1 MCENTLR
8 AGATV
13 KPSLMFF
20 KRFTE
25 EEQAQYNGIK
35 VKAFAEVQEKYIDE
49 LTSIEN
55 DLAKRGKEALP
66 AAEKKILRARKKE
79 IEAAIDQE
87 TKTLVK
93 QRFDYVVPIADI
105 KRAGINSI
113 GIKIEND
120 LEPLLEE
127 FTKYR
132 KENNLW
138 NKRHA
143 NTSYQYNDGKM
154 TRIQEVDG
162 IVCEPEVFYGKDLG
176 FTRKYPMARIG
187 SFLVKSKDIIEVKDD
202 VEYKQVTIKINNGG
216 VVPRNNGETIL
227 GSEIKTIRQHVVH
240 AGQFIMSKI
249 DARNGAYGIVP
260 AELEGAIVTNDFP
273 VFDVDTEKIIPQFLV
288 LVSTTEKFVEFARKC
303 SSGTTNRKR
312 IDIEAFLNQ
321 QIPLP
326 SIEEQKLILDD
337 YNTHME
343 SAIRKEYKI
352 KSLAVDSQQLIC
364 NILGIKQKVSQ
375 ESKSLLQF
383 IHLTDTGSRWD
394 ALVDTYAI
402 ESKYR
407 IENLGKFIIHISTGT
422 TPPTSHPEYFDGDVK
437 FFTPADL
444 GNNKYLEHSSRTITD
459 IAIDDKKARV
469 YHKGD
474 ILFVGIGSTVGK
486 VGIVKDEMVS
496 SNQQITGFTIDS
508 SKINPEYVYYYLLYN
523 RDITTADQ
531 SKTTLPIVNQDKICK
546 IPIVVPPIKVQDEI
560 VSSLDKMYLE
570 AKRDE
575 KEITVLERKAISLFE
590 HKIFD

>member
-1 MCENTLR
+1 MVNMIYKYLHL
-8 AGATV
+8 ANYKDIPNWSVQYAD
-13 KPSLMFF
+13 
-20 KRFTE
+20 E
-25 EEQAQYNGIK
+25 E
-35 VKAFAEVQEKYIDE
+35 
-49 LTSIEN
+49 
-55 DLAKRGKEALP
+55 
-66 AAEKKILRARKKE
+66 
-79 IEAAIDQE
+79 
-87 TKTLVK
+87 
-93 QRFDYVVPIADI
+93 
-105 KRAGINSI
+105 
-113 GIKIEND
+113 
-120 LEPLLEE
+120 
-127 FTKYR
+127 
-132 KENNLW
+132 
-138 NKRHA
+138 
-143 NTSYQYNDGKM
+143 
-154 TRIQEVDG
+154 
-162 IVCEPEVFYGKDLG
+162 DLG
-176 FTRKYPMARIG
+176 FTKKYPMARIG
-187 SFLVKSKDIIEVKDD
+187 AFLVKSKDIIEVEDD

-216 VVPRNNGETIL
+216 VVPRNNGEAIL
-227 GSEIKTIRQHVVH
+227 GSKIGTKRQHVVH

-312 IDIEAFLNQ
+312 IDIDAFLNQ
-321 QIPLP
+321 LIPLP

-337 YNTHME
+337 YNRHIE
-343 SAIRKEYKI
+343 SAIRKQYKI
-352 KSLAVDSQQLIC
+352 ESLAFDSQKLIC
-364 NILGIKQKVSQ
+364 NTLGIKQKVSQ
-375 ESKSLLQF
+375 KSESLLQF

-407 IENLGKFIIHISTGT
+407 IENLGKFIMHISTGT

-444 GNNKYLEHSSRTITD
+444 GSNKYLDHSSRTITK
-459 IAIDDKKARV
+459 IAVDDKKARV

-560 VSSLDKMYLE
+560 VSSLDEMYLE

-575 KEITVLERKAISLFE
+575 KEITVLERKAISSFE

>member
-1 MCENTLR
+1 MANII
-8 AGATV
+8 
-13 KPSLMFF
+13 
-20 KRFTE
+20 
-25 EEQAQYNGIK
+25 Y
-35 VKAFAEVQEKYIDE
+35 KYIHLANYKDIPNWSVQYADE
-49 LTSIEN
+49 E
-55 DLAKRGKEALP
+55 
-66 AAEKKILRARKKE
+66 
-79 IEAAIDQE
+79 
-87 TKTLVK
+87 
-93 QRFDYVVPIADI
+93 
-105 KRAGINSI
+105 
-113 GIKIEND
+113 
-120 LEPLLEE
+120 
-127 FTKYR
+127 
-132 KENNLW
+132 
-138 NKRHA
+138 
-143 NTSYQYNDGKM
+143 
-154 TRIQEVDG
+154 
-162 IVCEPEVFYGKDLG
+162 DLG

-187 SFLVKSKDIIEVKDD
+187 TFLVKSKDTIEVQDD
-202 VEYKQVTIKINNGG
+202 IEYKQVTIKINNGG

-227 GSEIKTIRQHVVH
+227 GSKIGTKRQNVVH
-240 AGQFIMSKI
+240 AEQFIMSKI

-260 AELEGAIVTNDFP
+260 EELDGAIVTNDFP
-273 VFDVDTEKIIPQFLV
+273 AFVVDTEKVIPQFLV
-288 LVSTTEKFVEFARKC
+288 LVSATEKFVEFARKC

-312 IDIEAFLNQ
+312 IDIDAFLNQ

-337 YNTHME
+337 YNTHIE

-352 KSLAVDSQQLIC
+352 KSLAVDSQKLIC

-375 ESKSLLQF
+375 ESESLLQF

-402 ESKYR
+402 DSKYR
-407 IENLGKFIIHISTGT
+407 IENLGKFIMHISTGT

-444 GNNKYLEHSSRTITD
+444 GNNKYLEHSSRTITNV
-459 IAIDDKKARV
+459 ALNDKKARV

-486 VGIVKDEMVS
+486 VGIVKDELVS

-531 SKTTLPIVNQDKICK
+531 SKTTIPIVNQDKICK

-575 KEITVLERKAISLFE
+575 KEISVLKRKAISLFE

>member
-1 MCENTLR
+1 M
-8 AGATV
+8 V
-13 KPSLMFF
+13 
-20 KRFTE
+20 
-25 EEQAQYNGIK
+25 
-35 VKAFAEVQEKYIDE
+35 
-49 LTSIEN
+49 
-55 DLAKRGKEALP
+55 
-66 AAEKKILRARKKE
+66 
-79 IEAAIDQE
+79 
-87 TKTLVK
+87 
-93 QRFDYVVPIADI
+93 
-105 KRAGINSI
+105 
-113 GIKIEND
+113 
-120 LEPLLEE
+120 
-127 FTKYR
+127 
-132 KENNLW
+132 
-138 NKRHA
+138 
-143 NTSYQYNDGKM
+143 KM
-154 TRIQEVDG
+154 TYKFLHLANYKDIPNWSVQYADDE
-162 IVCEPEVFYGKDLG
+162 DLG
-176 FTRKYPMARIG
+176 FTKKYPMARIG
-187 SFLVKSKDIIEVKDD
+187 AFLVKSKDIIEVEDD

-227 GSEIKTIRQHVVH
+227 GSKIGTKRQHVVH

-260 AELEGAIVTNDFP
+260 EELDGAIVTNDFP
-273 VFDVDTEKIIPQFLV
+273 VFDVDTSKIIPQFLV
-288 LVSTTEKFVEFARKC
+288 LVSTTEKFIEFARKC

-312 IDIEAFLNQ
+312 IDIDAFLNQ

-326 SIEEQKLILDD
+326 SIEEQKLFLDD
-337 YNTHME
+337 YNRHIE
-343 SAIRKEYKI
+343 SAIRKQHKI
-352 KSLAVDSQQLIC
+352 ESLAFDSQKLIC
-364 NILGIKQKVSQ
+364 NILGIKQKESQ
-375 ESKSLLQF
+375 KSESLLQF

-407 IENLGKFIIHISTGT
+407 IENLGKFIMHISTGT

-444 GNNKYLEHSSRTITD
+444 GSNKYLDHSSRTITK
-459 IAIDDKKARV
+459 IAVDDKKARV

-546 IPIVVPPIKVQDEI
+546 IPIVVPPTKLQDEI

-570 AKRDE
+570 AKQDE
-575 KEITVLERKAISLFE
+575 KDIALLEKKALSSFE
-590 HKIFD
+590 HIIFD

>member
-1 MCENTLR
+1 MANMIYKYLHL
-8 AGATV
+8 ANY
-13 KPSLMFF
+13 KDIPNWS
-20 KRFTE
+20 
-25 EEQAQYNGIK
+25 AQY
-35 VKAFAEVQEKYIDE
+35 ADE
-49 LTSIEN
+49 E
-55 DLAKRGKEALP
+55 
-66 AAEKKILRARKKE
+66 
-79 IEAAIDQE
+79 
-87 TKTLVK
+87 
-93 QRFDYVVPIADI
+93 
-105 KRAGINSI
+105 
-113 GIKIEND
+113 
-120 LEPLLEE
+120 
-127 FTKYR
+127 
-132 KENNLW
+132 
-138 NKRHA
+138 
-143 NTSYQYNDGKM
+143 
-154 TRIQEVDG
+154 
-162 IVCEPEVFYGKDLG
+162 DLG
-176 FTRKYPMARIG
+176 FTKKYPKARIG
-187 SFLVKSKDIIEVKDD
+187 SFLVKSKDIIEIQDD
-202 VEYKQVTIKINNGG
+202 FEYKQVTIKINNGG
-216 VVPRNNGETIL
+216 VVPRNNGETLL
-227 GSEIKTIRQHVVH
+227 GSKIGTKRQHVVH

-260 AELEGAIVTNDFP
+260 EKLEGAIVTNDFP
-273 VFDVDTEKIIPQFLV
+273 VFDVDTQKIIPQFLV
-288 LVSTTEKFVEFARKC
+288 LISTTEKFVEFARKC

-312 IDIEAFLNQ
+312 IDIDAFLSQ

-326 SIEEQKLILDD
+326 SIDEQEKILRD

-352 KSLAVDSQQLIC
+352 KSLAVDAQKLIC
-364 NILGIKQKVSQ
+364 NILGIKQRVFQ
-375 ESKSLLQF
+375 ESESLLQF
-383 IHLTDTGSRWD
+383 IHLIDTGSRWD

-407 IENLGKFIIHISTGT
+407 IENLGKFITHISTGT

-444 GNNKYLEHSSRTITD
+444 GNNKYLEYSSRTITD

-486 VGIVKDEMVS
+486 VGIVKDEIVS

-508 SKINPEYVYYYLLYN
+508 SMINPEYVYYYLLHN

-546 IPIVVPPIKVQDEI
+546 IPIVVPPTKLQDEI

-570 AKRDE
+570 AKQDE
-575 KEITVLERKAISLFE
+575 KDIALLERKALSSFE

>member
-1 MCENTLR
+1 M
-8 AGATV
+8 A
-13 KPSLMFF
+13 
-20 KRFTE
+20 
-25 EEQAQYNGIK
+25 
-35 VKAFAEVQEKYIDE
+35 
-49 LTSIEN
+49 
-55 DLAKRGKEALP
+55 
-66 AAEKKILRARKKE
+66 
-79 IEAAIDQE
+79 
-87 TKTLVK
+87 
-93 QRFDYVVPIADI
+93 
-105 KRAGINSI
+105 
-113 GIKIEND
+113 
-120 LEPLLEE
+120 
-127 FTKYR
+127 
-132 KENNLW
+132 
-138 NKRHA
+138 
-143 NTSYQYNDGKM
+143 KM
-154 TRIQEVDG
+154 TYKFLHLANYKDIPNWSVQYADE
-162 IVCEPEVFYGKDLG
+162 EDLG
-176 FTRKYPMARIG
+176 FTKKYPMARIG
-187 SFLVKSKDIIEVKDD
+187 SFLVKSNDVIEVQDD

-227 GSEIKTIRQHVVH
+227 GAKIGTKRQHVVH

-249 DARNGAYGIVP
+249 DARNGAYGIVSE
-260 AELEGAIVTNDFP
+260 ELDGAIVTNDFP

-312 IDIEAFLNQ
+312 IDIDAFLNQ
-321 QIPLP
+321 LIPLP

-337 YNTHME
+337 YNRHIE
-343 SAIRKEYKI
+343 SAIRKQYKI
-352 KSLAVDSQQLIC
+352 ESLAFDSQKLIC

-375 ESKSLLQF
+375 KSESLLQF

-407 IENLGKFIIHISTGT
+407 IENLGKFIMHISTGT

-444 GNNKYLEHSSRTITD
+444 GSNKYLDHSSRTITK
-459 IAIDDKKARV
+459 IAVDEKKARV

-546 IPIVVPPIKVQDEI
+546 IPIVVPPTKLQDEI

-570 AKRDE
+570 AKQDE
-575 KEITVLERKAISLFE
+575 KDIALLEKKALSSFE
-590 HKIFD
+590 HIIFD

>member
-1 MCENTLR
+1 M
-8 AGATV
+8 V
-13 KPSLMFF
+13 
-20 KRFTE
+20 
-25 EEQAQYNGIK
+25 
-35 VKAFAEVQEKYIDE
+35 
-49 LTSIEN
+49 
-55 DLAKRGKEALP
+55 
-66 AAEKKILRARKKE
+66 
-79 IEAAIDQE
+79 
-87 TKTLVK
+87 
-93 QRFDYVVPIADI
+93 
-105 KRAGINSI
+105 
-113 GIKIEND
+113 
-120 LEPLLEE
+120 
-127 FTKYR
+127 
-132 KENNLW
+132 
-138 NKRHA
+138 
-143 NTSYQYNDGKM
+143 KM
-154 TRIQEVDG
+154 TYKFLHLANYKDIPNWSVQYADE
-162 IVCEPEVFYGKDLG
+162 EDLG
-176 FTRKYPMARIG
+176 FTKKYPMARIG
-187 SFLVKSKDIIEVKDD
+187 AFLVKSKDIIEVEDD

-227 GSEIKTIRQHVVH
+227 GSKIGTKRQHVVH

-260 AELEGAIVTNDFP
+260 TELEGAIVTNDFP
-273 VFDVDTEKIIPQFLV
+273 VFDVDTSKIIPQFLV

-407 IENLGKFIIHISTGT
+407 IENLGKFIMHISTGT

-486 VGIVKDEMVS
+486 VGIVKDEIVS

-508 SKINPEYVYYYLLYN
+508 SRINPEYVYYYLLHN

-531 SKTTLPIVNQDKICK
+531 SKTTLPIVNQDKIYK
-546 IPIVVPPIKVQDEI
+546 IPIVVPPEEIQEEI
-560 VSSLDKMYLE
+560 VASLDKMYYE
-570 AKRDE
+570 AKQDE
-575 KEITVLERKAISLFE
+575 NDITLLEKKALSSFE

>member
-1 MCENTLR
+1 M
-8 AGATV
+8 A
-13 KPSLMFF
+13 
-20 KRFTE
+20 
-25 EEQAQYNGIK
+25 
-35 VKAFAEVQEKYIDE
+35 
-49 LTSIEN
+49 
-55 DLAKRGKEALP
+55 
-66 AAEKKILRARKKE
+66 
-79 IEAAIDQE
+79 
-87 TKTLVK
+87 
-93 QRFDYVVPIADI
+93 
-105 KRAGINSI
+105 
-113 GIKIEND
+113 
-120 LEPLLEE
+120 
-127 FTKYR
+127 
-132 KENNLW
+132 
-138 NKRHA
+138 
-143 NTSYQYNDGKM
+143 KM
-154 TRIQEVDG
+154 TYKFLHLANYKDISNWSVQYADE
-162 IVCEPEVFYGKDLG
+162 EDLG
-176 FTRKYPMARIG
+176 FTKKYPMARIG
-187 SFLVKSKDIIEVKDD
+187 SFLVKSNDVIEVQDD

-216 VVPRNNGETIL
+216 VVPRNNGKTIL
-227 GSEIKTIRQHVVH
+227 GAKIGTKRQHVVH

-249 DARNGAYGIVP
+249 DARNGAFGIVP
-260 AELEGAIVTNDFP
+260 EELDGAIVTNDFP
-273 VFDVDTEKIIPQFLV
+273 VFDVNTEKIIPQFLV
-288 LVSTTEKFVEFARKC
+288 LVSTTEKFIEFARKC

-312 IDIEAFLNQ
+312 IDIDAFLNQ
-321 QIPLP
+321 LIPLP

-337 YNTHME
+337 YNRHIE
-343 SAIRKEYKI
+343 SAIRKQYKI
-352 KSLAVDSQQLIC
+352 ESLAFDSQNLIC

-375 ESKSLLQF
+375 KSESLLQF

-407 IENLGKFIIHISTGT
+407 IENLGKFIMHISTGT

-444 GNNKYLEHSSRTITD
+444 GSNKYLDHSSRTITK
-459 IAIDDKKARV
+459 IAVDEKKARV

-546 IPIVVPPIKVQDEI
+546 IPIVVPPTKLQDEI

-570 AKRDE
+570 AKQDE
-575 KEITVLERKAISLFE
+575 KDIASLERKALSSFE
-590 HKIFD
+590 HNIFD

>member
-1 MCENTLR
+1 M
-8 AGATV
+8 ATISYKFLHFANLKDIPNWSV
-13 KPSLMFF
+13 QYAD
-20 KRFTE
+20 E
-25 EEQAQYNGIK
+25 E
-35 VKAFAEVQEKYIDE
+35 
-49 LTSIEN
+49 
-55 DLAKRGKEALP
+55 
-66 AAEKKILRARKKE
+66 
-79 IEAAIDQE
+79 
-87 TKTLVK
+87 
-93 QRFDYVVPIADI
+93 
-105 KRAGINSI
+105 
-113 GIKIEND
+113 
-120 LEPLLEE
+120 
-127 FTKYR
+127 
-132 KENNLW
+132 
-138 NKRHA
+138 
-143 NTSYQYNDGKM
+143 
-154 TRIQEVDG
+154 
-162 IVCEPEVFYGKDLG
+162 DLG
-176 FTRKYPMARIG
+176 FTKKYPMAKIG
-187 SFLVKSKDIIEVKDD
+187 AFLVKSKDIIEVEDD

-216 VVPRNNGETIL
+216 VVPRYNGETIL
-227 GSEIKTIRQHVVH
+227 GSKIGTKRQHVVH

-273 VFDVDTEKIIPQFLV
+273 VFDVDTENIIPQFLV
-288 LVSTTEKFVEFARKC
+288 LVSTTERFIDFARKC

-312 IDIEAFLNQ
+312 IDIDAFLNQ
-321 QIPLP
+321 KIPLP

-337 YNTHME
+337 YNTLME

-375 ESKSLLQF
+375 KSESLLQF

-394 ALVDTYAI
+394 ALADTYAI
-402 ESKYR
+402 ESKYQ
-407 IENLGKFIIHISTGT
+407 IYNLGKFIMHISTGT

-444 GNNKYLEHSSRTITD
+444 GNNKYLEHSSRTITNV
-459 IAIDDKKARV
+459 ALNDKKARV

-486 VGIVKDEMVS
+486 VGIVKDELVS

-560 VSSLDKMYLE
+560 VSLLDKMYLE

-575 KEITVLERKAISLFE
+575 KEITVLERKAISSFE